1 MSQVKKQINNYSISS
16 FKQQLKSLWID
27 LKDALAGSDRDFTK
41 APLNRAI
48 FLLAAP
54 MALEMVMES
63 LFALVDIY
71 FVGKL
76 GANAIAIVGT
86 TESMMTIVYAISMGL
101 SMAVT
106 ALVSRRIG
114 EKKPEK
120 AALAAT
126 QAIIVGLLISIFL
139 AIPGIFFA
147 KDVLRLMGSDPQA
160 IEEGY
165 MYTKIIMSSNVVIML
180 LFIINAIFRSAGD
193 AAISM
198 RVLWMANI
206 INIVLDPCLILGL
219 GPFPELG
226 IAGAAI
232 ATTIGR
238 GLAVLYQIYLLFN
251 GKGRIKLNLK
261 VVRIKV
267 STMVKLLRLSIGG
280 IGQNLIATSSWVI
293 LMKIVNEFGS
303 EAAAGYNIALR
314 IVIFILLPSWG
325 ISNAASTLVG
335 QNLGANN
342 ADRAERAVWKTAKVN
357 MLYMLFAAI
366 IFVFW
371 PGFFVGFFDQSP
383 AVEAIA
389 KDALWIISIGFI
401 GYGVGMVIVNSFN
414 GSGDTKTP
422 TFINFFAFWV
432 MEIPLAYFLAIKLG
446 LEENGVFWAIVISE
460 CTLTLIAYLIF
471 RRGKWKTNKV

>member
-1 MSQVKKQINNYSISS
+1 MNHTKRQIVSSPLSVKRQR
-16 FKQQLKSLWID
+16 LKSLWRD
-27 LKDALAGSDRDFTK
+27 LKDSLAGSDRDFTQTS
-41 APLNRAI
+41 LNRAI

-86 TESMMTIVYAISMGL
+86 TESLMTIVYAISIGL

-120 AALAAT
+120 AAQTAI
-126 QAIIVGLLISIFL
+126 QAIIVGIGVSLLL
-139 AIPGIFFA
+139 AVPGIFFA
-147 KDVLRLMGSDPQA
+147 KDILRLMGSDPQA

-165 MYTKIIMSSNVVIML
+165 QYTMIIISSNVVIML
-180 LFIINAIFRSAGD
+180 LFIINAVFRSAGD

-206 INIVLDPCLILGL
+206 LNMILDPCLIFGL

-238 GLAVLYQIYLLFN
+238 GLAVVYQFYLLFN
-251 GKGRIKLNLK
+251 GKGRIKLSLK
-261 VVRIKV
+261 LVRLKV
-267 STMVKLLRLSIGG
+267 STMLKLLRLSIGG
-280 IGQNLIATSSWVI
+280 VGQNLIATSSWVI

-314 IVIFILLPSWG
+314 IIIFMLLPSWG

-335 QNLGANN
+335 QNLGALKPN
-342 ADRAERAVWKTAKVN
+342 RAEKAVWKTAKVN
-357 MLYMLFAAI
+357 MIYMLLAAVM
-366 IFVFW
+366 FVFW
-371 PGFFVGFFDQSP
+371 PEIFVGFFDQNQ
-383 AVEAIA
+383 AVEAVA
-389 KDALWIISIGFI
+389 VNALWIISIGFV

-414 GSGDTKTP
+414 GAGDTKTP
-422 TFINFFAFWV
+422 TILNFFAFWV
-432 MEIPLAYFLAIKLG
+432 MEIPLAYLLAIKIG
-446 LEENGVFWAIVISE
+446 LNENGVFWAIVISE
-460 CTLTLIAYLIF
+460 CTLTFVAFLVF
-471 RRGKWKTNKV
+471 RRGKWKLNKV

>member
-1 MSQVKKQINNYSISS
+1 MNPLHRQEFLSYLSVQRNRA
-16 FKQQLKSLWID
+16 KSLWNNF
-27 LKDALAGSDRDFTK
+27 KDALGGSDKDFTK
-41 APLNRAI
+41 TPLNKAI

-54 MALEMVMES
+54 MALEMAMES

-86 TESMMTIVYAISMGL
+86 TESLMTIVYAISLGL

-114 EKKPEK
+114 EKDPEK
-120 AALAAT
+120 AALTAV
-126 QAIIVGLLISIFL
+126 QAIIAGIGISLLL

-147 KDVLRLMGSDPQA
+147 KDILRLMGSDPQA
-160 IEEGY
+160 IEKGY
-165 MYTKIIMSSNVVIML
+165 QYTVIIMSSNVVIML

-198 RVLWMANI
+198 RVLWMANL
-206 INIVLDPCLILGL
+206 INIILDPCLILGL

-238 GLAVLYQIYLLFN
+238 GLAVLYQFYLLFS
-251 GKGRIKLNLK
+251 GKTRIKIHWNMIRL
-261 VVRIKV
+261 RI
-267 STMVKLLRLSIGG
+267 STMLKLFRLSLGG
-280 IGQNLIATSSWVI
+280 VGQNLIATSSWVI

-303 EAAAGYNIALR
+303 DAAAGYNIALR
-314 IVIFILLPSWG
+314 IVIFMLLPSWG

-335 QNLGANN
+335 QNLGAKNP
-342 ADRAERAVWKTAKVN
+342 ARAESAVWKTAWVN
-357 MLYMLFAAI
+357 LIYMMVAAI
-366 IFVFW
+366 IFITW
-371 PGFFVGFFDQSP
+371 PEFFIGFFDQTKE
-383 AVEAIA
+383 VEQIAIS
-389 KDALWIISIGFI
+389 ALWIISVGFV

-414 GSGDTKTP
+414 GAGDTRTP
-422 TFINFFAFWV
+422 TIINFFAFWM

-446 LEENGVFWAIVISE
+446 WQQNGVFWAIVISE
-460 CTLTLIAYLIF
+460 CTLTLIAIFIF
-471 RRGKWKTNKV
+471 RKGKWKLKKI

>member
-1 MSQVKKQINNYSISS
+1 MNQINKQIISS
-16 FKQQLKSLWID
+16 HMPVRRKLRSLWND
-27 LKDALAGSDRDFTK
+27 FKDAMAGTDRDFTQI
-41 APLNRAI
+41 PLNRAI
-48 FLLAAP
+48 FLLATP

-76 GANAIAIVGT
+76 GADAIAIVGT
-86 TESMMTIVYAISMGL
+86 TESLMSIVYAISIGMSL
-101 SMAVT
+101 AVT

-114 EKKPEK
+114 EKDPEK
-120 AALAAT
+120 ASLAAV
-126 QAIIVGLLISIFL
+126 QAIIVGIFVSALL
-139 AIPGIFFA
+139 AIPGIFYA
-147 KDVLRLMGSDPQA
+147 KDILRLMGSEPQA

-165 MYTKIIMSSNVVIML
+165 LYTQIIISSNVVIML

-206 INIVLDPCLILGL
+206 LNIILDPCLILGL

-238 GLAVLYQIYLLFN
+238 GLAVIYQFYLLFN
-251 GKGRIKLNLK
+251 GKGRIKLSLK
-261 VVRIKV
+261 TVRIRV
-267 STMVKLLRLSIGG
+267 STMLKLFRLSLGG
-280 IGQNLIATSSWVI
+280 VGQNLIATSSWVI

-314 IVIFILLPSWG
+314 IIIFMLLPSWG

-335 QNLGANN
+335 QNLGAMQP
-342 ADRAERAVWKTAKVN
+342 DRAEKAVWKTARVN
-357 MLYMLFAAI
+357 MVYMMFAAI
-366 IFVFW
+366 LFVFW
-371 PGFFVGFFDQSP
+371 PGFFVGFFDQSQ

-389 KDALWIISIGFI
+389 IDALWIISIGFV
-401 GYGVGMVIVNSFN
+401 GYGVGMVIANSFN
-414 GSGDTKTP
+414 GAGDTRTP
-422 TFINFFAFWV
+422 TIINFFAFWV

-446 LEENGVFWAIVISE
+446 MNETGVFWAIVISE
-460 CTLTLIAYLIF
+460 CSLTLIAFLVF
-471 RRGKWKTNKV
+471 RRGKWKLNKV

>member
-1 MSQVKKQINNYSISS
+1 MNQINKQIISS
-16 FKQQLKSLWID
+16 HMPVRRKLRSLWND
-27 LKDALAGSDRDFTK
+27 FKDAMAGTDRDFTQT
-41 APLNRAI
+41 PLNRAI
-48 FLLAAP
+48 FLLATP

-76 GANAIAIVGT
+76 GADAIAIVGT
-86 TESMMTIVYAISMGL
+86 TESLMSIVYAISIGMSL
-101 SMAVT
+101 AVT

-114 EKKPEK
+114 EKDPEK
-120 AALAAT
+120 ASLAAV
-126 QAIIVGLLISIFL
+126 QAIIVGIFVSALL
-139 AIPGIFFA
+139 AIPGIFYA
-147 KDVLRLMGSDPQA
+147 KDILRLMGSEPQA

-165 MYTKIIMSSNVVIML
+165 LYTQIIISSNVVIML

-206 INIVLDPCLILGL
+206 LNIILDPCLILGL

-238 GLAVLYQIYLLFN
+238 GLAVIYQFYLLFN
-251 GKGRIKLNLK
+251 GKGRIKLSLK
-261 VVRIKV
+261 TVRIRV
-267 STMVKLLRLSIGG
+267 STMLKLFRLSLGG
-280 IGQNLIATSSWVI
+280 VGQNLIATSSWVI

-314 IVIFILLPSWG
+314 IIIFMLLPSWG

-335 QNLGANN
+335 QNLGAMQP
-342 ADRAERAVWKTAKVN
+342 DRAEKAVWKTARVN
-357 MLYMLFAAI
+357 MVYMMFAAI
-366 IFVFW
+366 LFVFW
-371 PGFFVGFFDQSP
+371 PGFFVGFFDQSQ

-389 KDALWIISIGFI
+389 IDALWIISIGFV
-401 GYGVGMVIVNSFN
+401 GYGVGMVIANSFN
-414 GSGDTKTP
+414 GAGDTRTP
-422 TFINFFAFWV
+422 TIINFFAFWV

-446 LEENGVFWAIVISE
+446 MNETGVFWAIVISE
-460 CTLTLIAYLIF
+460 CSLTLIAFLVF
-471 RRGKWKTNKV
+471 RRGKWKLNKV